1 MTRFVI
7 FLAVPLLAGCNV
19 HSKDSPKG
27 DDKVSVKADE
37 SGNISFDVPFAKG
50 QIKLPAGFM
59 HEGEVDID
67 GVKLMPGSQVKGF
80 NLDSHNDLT
89 NVELAFTT
97 PATPDQVR
105 SYFLDQFK
113 QKGVE
118 ATVSGDAVTG
128 KSKDGKPF
136 RIEIAP
142 GPGGTQ
148 GKLVVEDHEKDH

>member
-67 GVKLMPGSQVKGF
+67 GVKLMPGSKVTGF
-80 NLDSHNDLT
+80 SLESHNDVS
-89 NVELAFTT
+89 NVVMAFNA
-97 PATPDQVR
+97 PAAPDQVR
-105 SYFLDQFK
+105 AYFLDEFRK
-113 QKGVE
+113 KGMA
-118 ATVSGDAVTG
+118 ATASGDAITG
-128 KSKDGKPF
+128 KSKDGNPF
-136 RIEIAP
+136 RIEI
-142 GPGGTQ
+142 GPAAGGSQ
-148 GKLVVEDHEKDH
+148 GKITVQDKDKD